1 MQTAMRSATAAGSR
15 PRAGTVLA
23 IAVAFSLGTLLLW
36 GAGFANSQTLHDAA
50 HDGRHS
56 FAFPCH

>member
-1 MQTAMRSATAAGSR
+1 MMNTAVRKGSVSTTE
-15 PRAGTVLA
+15 TVLA
-23 IAVAFSLGTLLLW
+23 ALGAMLLGTFLLF
-36 GAGFANSQTLHDAA
+36 GVGFAQPQVLHDAA

>member
-1 MQTAMRSATAAGSR
+1 MMNTAARKGTASVTE
-15 PRAGTVLA
+15 TVLA
-23 IAVAFSLGTLLLW
+23 ALGAMLLGTFLLF
-36 GAGFANSQTLHDAA
+36 GVGFAQPQVLHDAA